1 MRQTLIALIAA
12 LIPQIATADEDW
24 EFRGHSALKILEQGK
39 ILMQDFWGDEGWGDW
54 YQARYYVVYKGD
66 AYYCNLEGHSFRMA
80 AVCDLVE
87 LTPKYN
93 TDEIPDHPIP
103 WPEDK

>member
-1 MRQTLIALIAA
+1 MRQTLIAFIAA

-39 ILMQDFWGDEGWGDW
+39 ILMQDFFGDVEWGDD
-54 YQARYYVVYKGD
+54 YAARYYVVYKGD
-66 AYYCNLEGHSFRMA
+66 AYYCVLWGHVKNMA
-80 AVCDLVE
+80 ALCDLVE

-93 TDEIPDHPIP
+93 TGKIPDHPIP

>member
-12 LIPQIATADEDW
+12 LIPQITTADEAW

-39 ILMQDFWGDEGWGDW
+39 ILMQDFGDDGLGD
-54 YQARYYVVYKGD
+54 YYEARYYVVYKGD
-66 AYYCNLEGHSFRMA
+66 AYHCVLDGHIFRMA

-93 TDEIPDHPIP
+93 TGVLPDYPIP